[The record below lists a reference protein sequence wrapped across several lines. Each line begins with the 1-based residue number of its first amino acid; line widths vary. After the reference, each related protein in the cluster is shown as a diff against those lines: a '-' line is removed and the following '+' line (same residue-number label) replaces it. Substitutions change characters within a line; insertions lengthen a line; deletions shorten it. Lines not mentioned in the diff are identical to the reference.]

1 MIEHCYKGN
10 RTKGG
15 RKFED
20 IEEGS
25 EFWSALWEG
34 TGRRNAGIESIEDVR
49 VREVVPEIP
58 ATEFKPTDD
67 KQGQTIRKKKNGS
80 ALGPDL
86 LANFWWKNRVVLH

>member
-20 IEEGS
+20 IEEGC
-25 EFWSALWEG
+25 ECWSASREG
-34 TGRRNAGIESIEDVR
+34 TGSGNAGIEPIEDVR
-49 VREVVPEIP
+49 MREVVPEIP
-58 ATEFKPTDD
+58 ATKFKLTDD
-67 KQGQTIRKKKNGS
+67 KQGQTIRKKKKS

-86 LANFWWKNRVVLH
+86 LANFWWKN